1 MYVLVRRH
9 VRRDSDISQMKQSFP
24 TSTWTSFHPKAGV
37 EFLADALSFLTKLT
51 CYFQFRYEVV
61 SQRFTMSKQVTLFGA
76 VLAKKPFFA
85 EGTARATSGYYAVIE
100 ALWTLDKRPATSG
113 NRKDFFDA
121 AQKQWREVYS
131 INEEACKELFG
142 RAAASKNTS
151 EPALKSFVVKKAAST
166 SAVLHPTSRSWNP
179 YRQRAT
185 ECASATDAACGKSSP
200 AQAIQE
206 KNPSVMGFFQWL
218 DVDMSRHQY
227 LFSVKLGGGGG
238 WGGL

>member
-1 MYVLVRRH
+1 
-9 VRRDSDISQMKQSFP
+9 MKQSFP

-151 EPALKSFVVKKAAST
+151 EPALKSLIFCREESCIYQCST
-166 SAVLHPTSRSWNP
+166 SPDVEIVESV
-179 YRQRAT
+179 QAT
-185 ECASATDAACGKSSP
+185 CNGVCVCDGCCLWQIFPSSGNTR
-200 AQAIQE
+200 E
-206 KNPSVMGFFQWL
+206 KP
-218 DVDMSRHQY
+218 
-227 LFSVKLGGGGG
+227 
-238 WGGL
+238 

>member
-1 MYVLVRRH
+1 MYMYVLVRRH
-9 VRRDSDISQMKQSFP
+9 VRRDPDISQMKQSFP

-76 VLAKKPFFA
+76 VLEKKLFFA
-85 EGTARATSGYYAVIE
+85 EGTASATSGYYAVIE

-121 AQKQWREVYS
+121 AQKQWREVYG

-151 EPALKSFVVKKAAST
+151 EPALKSTCRVINIYF
-166 SAVLHPTSRSWNP
+166 RSN
-179 YRQRAT
+179 
-185 ECASATDAACGKSSP
+185 
-200 AQAIQE
+200 
-206 KNPSVMGFFQWL
+206 
-218 DVDMSRHQY
+218 
-227 LFSVKLGGGGG
+227 
-238 WGGL
+238 